1 VIFNVYFSKGRV
13 IMEILSLGEKIKR
26 RRKELEMTLKDLAG
40 DRITPGQ
47 ISLVES
53 GKSNPSMD
61 LLEYLAETLKTSVE
75 YLMESEET
83 QAEKICLYFENI
95 AEAYIL
101 NSDHSVGEQY
111 IEKALYYAEKY
122 NLEYRKAKNLYL
134 RARIFMVKGESAPAQ
149 QFFLSANVIFIKNNS
164 YEDIVNS
171 FLNLGKITY
180 ELKAYHSSN
189 SYFQQAEKVFIDND
203 IGNDFMLGE
212 IYYYIAATYF
222 KLENIDKSISY
233 TFLAKEK
240 FNQIDSKREYAK
252 TLLLLA
258 EEYNKKGDV
267 NNAIKYS
274 KKSLGV
280 FKDVND
286 QDYIAEIENNLGK
299 LFYEFENIEESFK
312 HLLKAKEIRQKNKDT
327 KLNETLIS
335 LCENYIRLKD
345 IENCVKILNE
355 VLENI
360 NDGDNEGLIN
370 YYLLKYRVNLLED
383 NTDDAEN
390 TLLTALSFA
399 KNMDCSKQAGEIAI
413 MLGKF
418 YIDSKNDKE
427 AARYL
432 NEGVE
437 IFKSIGILR
446 EP

>member
-1 VIFNVYFSKGRV
+1 
-13 IMEILSLGEKIKR
+13 MEILSLGEKIKR
-26 RRKELEMTLKDLAG
+26 RRKELDMTLKDLAG

-95 AEAYIL
+95 AQAYIYNDDL
-101 NSDHSVGEQY
+101 NSGEQY
-111 IEKALYYAEKY
+111 IEKALYYAERY

-134 RARIFMVKGESAPAQ
+134 RAKIFMSKAESAPAQ

-164 YEDIVNS
+164 YEDVVNT

-189 SYFQQAEKVFIDND
+189 SYFQQAEKVFTDND

-212 IYYYIAATYF
+212 IYYYIAATYY
-222 KLENIDKSISY
+222 KLENVDKSISY
-233 TFLAKEK
+233 SFLAKEK
-240 FNQIDSKREYAK
+240 FGQIDNKRAYAK

-258 EEYNKKGDV
+258 EDYNKKSDV

-274 KKSLGV
+274 KKSLSV
-280 FKDVND
+280 FKEVND
-286 QDYIAEIENNLGK
+286 LDYVAEIENNLGR
-299 LFYEFENIEESFK
+299 LFYEFENIEESFI
-312 HLLKAKEIRQKNKDT
+312 HLLKAKEIRKKNKDS
-327 KLNETLIS
+327 KIIETLIS

-345 IENCVKILNE
+345 IDNCNRALNE
-355 VLENI
+355 ILENI
-360 NDGDNEGLIN
+360 QDGDNNGLIN
-370 YYLLKYRVNLLED
+370 YYLLKYRVSLLE
-383 NTDDAEN
+383 NNFNEAEN
-390 TLLTALSFA
+390 TLIIALNFA
-399 KNMDCSKQAGEIAI
+399 KNMDCLKHAAEIAI
-413 MLGKF
+413 VLGKF
-418 YIDSKNDKE
+418 YIDNKNDKE

-437 IFKSIGILR
+437 IFKGIGVLK
-446 EP
+446 EV

>member
-1 VIFNVYFSKGRV
+1 
-13 IMEILSLGEKIKR
+13 MEILSLGEKIKR
-26 RRKELEMTLKDLAG
+26 RRKELDMTLKDLAG

-101 NSDHSVGEQY
+101 NGDLNVGEQY

-134 RARIFMVKGESAPAQ
+134 RAKIFMIKGESAPAQ

-164 YEDIVNS
+164 YEDVVNT

-189 SYFQQAEKVFIDND
+189 SYFQQAEKVFTDND

-212 IYYYIAATYF
+212 IYYYIAATYY
-222 KLENIDKSISY
+222 KLESVDKSISY
-233 TFLAKEK
+233 SFLAKEK
-240 FNQIDSKREYAK
+240 FGQIDDKRAYAK
-252 TLLLLA
+252 TLLLIA
-258 EEYNKKGDV
+258 EDYNKKADV

-274 KKSLGV
+274 KKSLNV
-280 FKDVND
+280 FKEVND
-286 QDYIAEIENNLGK
+286 LDYMAEIENSLGK
-299 LFYEFENIEESFK
+299 LFYEFENIEESFI
-312 HLLKAKEIRQKNKDT
+312 HLLKAKEIRQKNKDG
-327 KLNETLIS
+327 KISETLIS

-345 IENCVKILNE
+345 IDNCNKILNE
-355 VLENI
+355 ILENI
-360 NDGDNEGLIN
+360 KDGDNNGLIN
-370 YYLLKYRVNLLED
+370 YYLLRYRVNLLED
-383 NTDDAEN
+383 NSNEAEN
-390 TLLTALSFA
+390 TLIVALNFA
-399 KNMDCSKQAGEIAI
+399 KNMDCLKQAAEIAI
-413 MLGKF
+413 LLGKF
-418 YIDSKNDKE
+418 YIDNKNDKE
-427 AARYL
+427 AAKYL

-437 IFKSIGILR
+437 IFREIGVLK
-446 EP
+446 EA